1 MSNKAL
7 PGVIRSIHTTIKDFS
22 SGSIDMEEA
31 KALYNDY
38 QKKIDNASQVEK
50 ADTHNGLFHSSRNL
64 CYMHNVDNF
73 SLLSTV
79 YILTA
84 KSIDVVYT
92 CGNSSL
98 QNKLNDYIEN
108 NKTEISFA
116 ATTEMK
122 LLDTTDKKVDGN
134 TLFLV
139 PIAINSRFI
148 ILFASASSSSYF
160 SVNVF
165 LQFAGY
171 NRKFLS
177 LLLDNNQPILFD
189 FSYRLS
195 HYIREKLLEL
205 VQKEEITVRLFL
217 FSTLH
222 KTFDHMGVHSIIE
235 ISRTIKK
242 KIEEHFKSQCQPIS
256 LNEYLVILP
265 AQESD
270 FTQPRHIIDF
280 VYNNINIP
288 YKLHTVTLH
297 NEDDVYTFWSRIYSD
312 QSLLHTKSS

>member
-1 MSNKAL
+1 MSKKDL

-22 SGSIDMEEA
+22 SGSIDMEKA
-31 KALYNDY
+31 KKLYEEY
-38 QKKIDNASQVEK
+38 LRTIDNTSQAGK
-50 ADTHNGLFHSSRNL
+50 ADTSNGILHSSRNL
-64 CYMHNVDNF
+64 CYMHNVENF

-84 KSIDVVYT
+84 NNIDVVYS

-98 QNKLNDYIEN
+98 QKILNDYIEN

-116 ATTEMK
+116 ATAEMK
-122 LLDTTDKKVDGN
+122 LLNSTDKKVDGH

-148 ILFASASSSSYF
+148 LLFASASSSSYF

-171 NRKFLS
+171 NKKFLS

-242 KIEEHFKSQCQPIS
+242 KIEDHFEAQCQPIS

-265 AQESD
+265 TNESD
-270 FTQPRHIIDF
+270 STQQRHIIDF

-288 YKLHTVTLH
+288 YKLHTVTLR
-297 NEDDVYTFWSRIYSD
+297 NKEDVYTFWSRIYSD
-312 QSLLHTKSS
+312 QSLLHTKSI

>member
-1 MSNKAL
+1 MSNIDL
-7 PGVIRSIHTTIKDFS
+7 PAVIRSIHTTIKDFS
-22 SGSIDMEEA
+22 SGSIGMEEA
-31 KALYNDY
+31 KKLYNEY
-38 QKKIDNASQVEK
+38 LKKIDKSSYEGK
-50 ADTHNGLFHSSRNL
+50 ADTPNGLTHSTRNL

-79 YILTA
+79 YVLTA
-84 KSIDVVYT
+84 NSIEVVYT
-92 CGNSSL
+92 YGNSSL
-98 QNKLNDYIEN
+98 QNTLNDYIEN

-122 LLDTTDKKVDGN
+122 LLDSTDKKIDGHS
-134 TLFLV
+134 LYLIPV
-139 PIAINSRFI
+139 AINSRFI

-165 LQFAGY
+165 LQFAEY

-195 HYIREKLLEL
+195 HYIRKKLLEL
-205 VQKEEITVRLFL
+205 VKKEEITVQLFL

-270 FTQPRHIIDF
+270 LTQQRHIIDF

-297 NEDDVYTFWSRIYSD
+297 NEEDVYTFWSRIYSD
-312 QSLLHTKSS
+312 QSLLHTKSL